1 MNKTEIVV
9 LLIVKHLCIQRDIIL
24 VCLIPVIF
32 LTFSHRRPHP
42 FAIIQETDLTEVCE
56 LCHRSLSHIFF
67 CPLERKIKDVIAIK
81 RLWHRRTL
89 RTIYF
94 SKLSIAEVYQD
105 FIDNTCYFLLIVLS

>member
-32 LTFSHRRPHP
+32 LTFSHSRPHP
-42 FAIIQETDLTEVCE
+42 FAIIQKTDLTEVCE

-67 CPLERKIKDVIAIK
+67 CPLERKIKDMIAI
-81 RLWHRRTL
+81 H
-89 RTIYF
+89 
-94 SKLSIAEVYQD
+94 EVRPD
-105 FIDNTCYFLLIVLS
+105 LIDNTCYFLLTVCS